1 QQPSNNLFVEWS
13 TLAINAST
21 GNQQIFHG
29 FKLAKT
35 TLCIQEACV
44 ICAPPGS
51 TSTSWFEGVTR
62 ALRYPWKQLSHNKLV
77 ISARPCLHYAS
88 IPSNTSGLHERMN
101 RAIPCLSVSWP
112 HRDTTTCTLRL
123 SHKFDIAYHHRHRHD
138 KQYFQTPV
146 LVKIIQHD
154 SFFCSGFA
162 TDQRQSQDQWRRFEG
177 SESSS
182 RLLDQGQDQNCVP
195 YCVSVRL
202 SGVHCMMQ
210 ELLHQRRCLETG
222 RCLQSLVQANGNGVR
237 VIAFSID
244 GSLLATAG
252 EAGIFCLWTTVPSSF
267 NLIRIDK
274 LTSKNKMEACSDHM
288 LVIRAWS
295 SDGTIGDARA
305 VEDAHRISQGAESDY
320 LSRWWNRFKIH
331 DNRNSTRVI
340 ELVFPHLNQR
350 LFMKMT
356 GKSNASDILSIPA
369 HEAHDRQF
377 HSTLRNF
384 TAVDAEYFLKKYT
397 KFMFVR
403 HPFERLLSAYKNKL
417 EQNYIGSKYFKD
429 RIGKYIMQNYRT
441 KKNQSGQAN
450 GEDITF
456 EEFTNFLLNSEQKGF
471 NEHWKP
477 MHRLCEPCLVKYDFV
492 GKYETLSSDANF
504 ILRKIGATNLSF
516 PQALGSSTTA
526 KQLKKYF

>member
-1 QQPSNNLFVEWS
+1 M
-13 TLAINAST
+13 
-21 GNQQIFHG
+21 
-29 FKLAKT
+29 
-35 TLCIQEACV
+35 
-44 ICAPPGS
+44 
-51 TSTSWFEGVTR
+51 
-62 ALRYPWKQLSHNKLV
+62 
-77 ISARPCLHYAS
+77 S
-88 IPSNTSGLHERMN
+88 IPVFQV
-101 RAIPCLSVSWP
+101 A
-112 HRDTTTCTLRL
+112 CT
-123 SHKFDIAYHHRHRHD
+123 
-138 KQYFQTPV
+138 
-146 LVKIIQHD
+146 
-154 SFFCSGFA
+154 
-162 TDQRQSQDQWRRFEG
+162 
-177 SESSS
+177 
-182 RLLDQGQDQNCVP
+182 N
-195 YCVSVRL
+195 
-202 SGVHCMMQ
+202 
-210 ELLHQRRCLETG
+210 
-222 RCLQSLVQANGNGVR
+222 
-237 VIAFSID
+237 
-244 GSLLATAG
+244 
-252 EAGIFCLWTTVPSSF
+252 
-267 NLIRIDK
+267 
-274 LTSKNKMEACSDHM
+274 
-288 LVIRAWS
+288 
-295 SDGTIGDARA
+295 
-305 VEDAHRISQGAESDY
+305 
-320 LSRWWNRFKIH
+320 FK
-331 DNRNSTRVI
+331 
-340 ELVFPHLNQR
+340 R

-526 KQLKKYF
+526 KQLKKYFGNLPSSKISNLYNIYKLDFKMFSYSLLDLLGYEIN